1 MEPEGPFVQ
10 EDWGEMLLWRFTQA
24 VPGTQACFSSRPGG
38 LSPAPYASLNLG
50 FHVGDDP
57 ERVAGNRALLC
68 SSLGI
73 DPASVTSPRQRHTS
87 IISVLENSDE
97 IGAGS
102 IGEESVFDPCDG
114 LITSMPGAPLL
125 LHFAD
130 CVPVVLTALT
140 EDEKPLVGVVH
151 AGRQGLM
158 DGVVRNAVAALKENH
173 GVVPGSTTAAIGPC
187 IGPCCYE
194 VDEETAVEFVKR
206 FGPKRANGRYLDLGS
221 AVADELADS
230 GVWRVNIDR
239 LEICTSCNNHFYSY
253 RRDGVTGRHGAIA
266 WIEE

>member
-24 VPGTQACFSSRPGG
+24 VPCTQACFSSRPGG

-230 GVWRVNIDR
+230 GVRRVNIDR
-239 LEICTSCNNHFYSY
+239 LEICTSCNDHFYSY